1 LSSTRRLDRSL
12 DDPYADR
19 GEHRIERRGEAGIR
33 VPDQELEAII
43 RRSRARMRCDYI
55 RSRTDRTN
63 LRADSSR
70 FYFLVVR

>member
-1 LSSTRRLDRSL
+1 MIRTPTAVNTASNAAGKLASGSRIKNLRPSACSSSF
-12 DDPYADR
+12 
-19 GEHRIERRGEAGIR
+19 
-33 VPDQELEAII
+33 I
-43 RRSRARMRCDYI
+43 RRSRARMRCDHI